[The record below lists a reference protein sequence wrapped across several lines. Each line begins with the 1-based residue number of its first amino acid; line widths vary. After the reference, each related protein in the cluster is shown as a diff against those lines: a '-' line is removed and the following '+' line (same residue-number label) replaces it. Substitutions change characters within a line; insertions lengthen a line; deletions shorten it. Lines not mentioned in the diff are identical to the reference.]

1 MFGGRNIL
9 ALLLAICLLAV
20 SLLPG
25 WAEETKSAS
34 LPEAYEKI
42 AENSRFNLY
51 LRRDTLA
58 LIVESKATGKVMYS
72 TVQNP
77 EDMKDNAAWKGFYQS
92 GIVMEYLEGV
102 KNIPLQADFINT
114 PNEIDCA
121 LTGDGYVARVTYPDL
136 SISYEVTL
144 KMDELG
150 FSVSIPYDK
159 IVEENADTYTVASF
173 YVYPFMGYSYLG
185 DRVERQRGALF
196 LSL

>member
-1 MFGGRNIL
+1 
-9 ALLLAICLLAV
+9 
-20 SLLPG
+20 
-25 WAEETKSAS
+25 
-34 LPEAYEKI
+34 
-42 AENSRFNLY
+42 
-51 LRRDTLA
+51 
-58 LIVESKATGKVMYS
+58 
-72 TVQNP
+72 
-77 EDMKDNAAWKGFYQS
+77 
-92 GIVMEYLEGV
+92 MEYLEGV

-173 YVYPFMGYSYLG
+173 YVYPFMAWA
-185 DRVERQRGALF
+185 RTRAT
-196 LSL
+196 

>member
-9 ALLLAICLLAV
+9 ALLLAICLLTV

-25 WAEETKSAS
+25 WAEETQSAS

-58 LIVESKATGKVMYS
+58 LIVESKSTGKVMYS

-114 PNEIDCA
+114 PNEIDCT
-121 LTGDGYVARVTYPDL
+121 LTGDGYVSRVTYPDL
-136 SISYEVTL
+136 AISYEVTL

-150 FSVSIPYDK
+150 FSVSIP
-159 IVEENADTYTVASF
+159 
-173 YVYPFMGYSYLG
+173 
-185 DRVERQRGALF
+185 
-196 LSL
+196 

>member
-1 MFGGRNIL
+1 MFGERNIL
-9 ALLLAICLLAV
+9 ALLLTLCLLAV
-20 SLLPG
+20 SVLPG
-25 WAEETKSAS
+25 WAEETPGAAI
-34 LPEAYEKI
+34 PDAYEKI

-114 PNEIDCA
+114 PMK
-121 LTGDGYVARVTYPDL
+121 
-136 SISYEVTL
+136 S
-144 KMDELG
+144 
-150 FSVSIPYDK
+150 
-159 IVEENADTYTVASF
+159 TV
-173 YVYPFMGYSYLG
+173 P
-185 DRVERQRGALF
+185 
-196 LSL
+196 

>member
-1 MFGGRNIL
+1 MFGERNIL
-9 ALLLAICLLAV
+9 ALLLTLCLLAV
-20 SLLPG
+20 SVLPG
-25 WAEETKSAS
+25 WAEETPGAAI
-34 LPEAYEKI
+34 PDAYEKI

-77 EDMKDNAAWKGFYQS
+77 EDMKGFYQS

-102 KNIPLQADFINT
+102 KNLPLQADFINT
-114 PNEIDCA
+114 PNEIDCT

-136 SISYEVTL
+136 AISYEVTL

-159 IVEENADTYTVASF
+159 IVEENADTYTGASF
-173 YVYPFMGYSYLG
+173 YV
-185 DRVERQRGALF
+185 
-196 LSL
+196 